1 MGKRDSWIDRDPKKI
16 LIRMPNWLG
25 DLVMATPLLKDL
37 RDHFSKSH
45 ITAMCNSNVAPLLK
59 EDPYVDEVLS
69 FTKQSGWIHG
79 QHHSLVKALRFGGYD
94 LGVLTTNSFSSAWWF
109 WKGNVQNRMGYAAN
123 FRSFL
128 LNKAMKFPKE
138 KEFQHQVITYKML
151 LACLGIPVSDTPLHL
166 VVSEEEL
173 TLSSQTL
180 KKYGAHVGEHI
191 IIGINPGAAFGSA
204 KCWLPDRFSHV
215 TTKLLQNPNVRVVYF
230 GDHNTAPLVQDIC
243 QHLPE
248 TVINLAGKTNIRELM
263 AHISNCSAMLSND
276 SGPMHIAAALKTPL
290 VAIFGS
296 TNDVKT
302 RPYEHGTVIHKHVEC
317 SPCYQRVCP
326 IDFKC
331 MTQIQVDEV
340 CQEIL
345 KLIDNVELCHNKLQ
359 IL

>member
-1 MGKRDSWIDRDPKKI
+1 MSKWLEKNPKNI
-16 LIRMPNWLG
+16 IIRMPNWLG
-25 DLVMATPLLKDL
+25 DVVMATPLLKDL
-37 RDHFSKSH
+37 RDYFPKCH
-45 ITAMCNSNVAPLLK
+45 ITAMCQANVAPLLK
-59 EDPYVDEVLS
+59 EDPHINEVLS

-79 QHHSLVKALRFGGYD
+79 KHNSLIKALRFGGYD
-94 LGVLTTNSFSSAWWF
+94 LGILTTNSLSSAWWF
-109 WKGNVQNRMGYAAN
+109 WRGNVYNRLGYAAN

-128 LNKAMKFPKE
+128 LNKAISFPKE

-151 LACLGIPVSDTPLHL
+151 LTPLGIPVSDNPLNL
-166 VVSEEEL
+166 VVTDEEL
-173 TLSSQTL
+173 SLSRQTF

-204 KCWLPDRFSHV
+204 KCWLPERFAHV
-215 TTKLLQNPNVRVVYF
+215 TKKLLQNPNVRIVYF
-230 GDHNTAPLVQDIC
+230 GDQNTVPLVKDIC
-243 QHLPE
+243 KNLPDS
-248 TVINLAGKTNIRELM
+248 VINLTGKTSIRELM
-263 AHISNCSAMLSND
+263 AHIANCSAMLSND

-296 TNDVKT
+296 TSDVKT
-302 RPYEHGTVIHKHVEC
+302 SPYEHGTVIHKHVEC

-345 KLIDNVELCHNKLQ
+345 KLINHTELQHDKLQ